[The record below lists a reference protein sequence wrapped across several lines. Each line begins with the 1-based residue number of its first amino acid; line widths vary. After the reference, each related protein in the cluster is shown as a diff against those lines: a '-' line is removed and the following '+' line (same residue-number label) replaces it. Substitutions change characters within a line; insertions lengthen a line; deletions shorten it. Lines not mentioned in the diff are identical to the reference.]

1 MAKMTEEELQSVVSS
16 EIEDA
21 RDYIDEDISP
31 IRAAAYNYYLGRPFG
46 NEVEGRSKVISQ
58 DVRDTVNA
66 LLPSLM
72 KIYTTSEKVV
82 EFSPTSPEDVE
93 MAAQATDYC
102 NFVYMKDNDGYLN
115 LYHTFKDAMIKKV
128 GIQKIWWDERK
139 DVSIQE
145 YEGLDEA
152 TIAILMQEPDVEV
165 TDIEVE
171 MRTEMVQQQ
180 DPVTGQ
186 IVTVPTEV
194 PVYECKVKKTTE
206 EGRICV
212 AVLPPEEFLI
222 SRTARSLEDASIVAH
237 RALVSASD
245 LIAMGIDRELVE
257 ENITTQ
263 DFWDNEEAQDR
274 SDFTEENPGF
284 TNNRSMQRVLYIESY
299 IRVDFDGDGIAERRK
314 ICTIGDG
321 HTIVK
326 NEPCDLLPFADFT
339 VDSEP
344 HLSAVEATSIADKVA
359 DLQLIKSMVWRN
371 SLDSMA
377 QTLNP
382 RTVIL
387 EGKVN
392 VQDVLKNEVGA
403 VIRETAP
410 GAVRELV
417 TQPIFQQAFGMLD
430 YLDSVKESRTGIS
443 KAAAGLDPDALKN
456 TTMNAANFQVTATQ
470 SQMELVARNLAN
482 GFKKAFAIMLQIM
495 TREQDK
501 PRMIKLRNKW
511 VPIDPRQWNP
521 RMDVEINV
529 ALGRGTDQEK
539 LMILAMIAQKQ
550 EMILAQMGPMN
561 PLVSLPQYSNTLTKI
576 VELSGFK
583 NTSAYI
589 TDLPDDFQLPPPP
602 PMPADPNA
610 ASAELLAQVE
620 REKAQMKMQVDGAKL
635 QADAAKTQ
643 ANQQIEAFKLQLDR
657 EKFMAERMQAE
668 FELQMQREQM
678 MIDARVK
685 EAELRI
691 KEAELLI
698 NQLKEQGNESTNE
711 EGQGEN
717 QARQE
722 GLLAQALAM
731 MAQSQAEIAKIQA
744 APRLVVRDQMGRI
757 VGTETGVANDNQI
770 PPSI

>member
-1 MAKMTEEELQSVVSS
+1 MAKMTDEELQAVVAS

-21 RDYIDEDISP
+21 RDYIDEDVSP
-31 IRAAAYNYYLGRPFG
+31 IRAAAGNYYLGRKFG
-46 NEVEGRSKVISQ
+46 NEVEGRSQVVSQ

-72 KIYTTSEKVV
+72 KIFTSSEKVV
-82 EFSPTSPEDVE
+82 EFAPTSAEDVE
-93 MAAQATDYC
+93 LAAQATDYC
-102 NFVYMKDNDGYLN
+102 NYVYMKDNDGYLN
-115 LYHTFKDAMIKKV
+115 LYHTFKDAMIRKV
-128 GIQKIWWDERK
+128 GIQKIWWEEKK

-145 YEGLDEA
+145 YEGLDES
-152 TIAILMQEPDVEV
+152 TIAILMQEPGVEV

-171 MRTEMVQQQ
+171 MREEMVQQQ
-180 DPVTGQ
+180 DPMTGQ
-186 IVTVPTEV
+186 IVTVPTQV
-194 PVYECKVKKTTE
+194 PTYECKVKKTE
-206 EGRICV
+206 EQGRICV
-212 AVLPPEEFLI
+212 EVLPPEEFLI

-237 RALVSASD
+237 RALMAASD
-245 LIAMGIDRELVE
+245 LIAMGIDRDIVE
-257 ENITTQ
+257 DNVTSEN
-263 DFWDNEEAQDR
+263 FWDNEEAQDR
-274 SDFTEENPGF
+274 SDFTEENPGY
-284 TNNRSMQRVLYIESY
+284 TNNKSMQKVLYIESY
-299 IRVDFDGDGIAERRK
+299 IRIDYDGDGIAERRK
-314 ICTIGDG
+314 ICTVGDG

-344 HLSAVEATSIADKVA
+344 HLSCVEATSIADKVA

-392 VQDVLKNEVGA
+392 AQDVLNNEVGA
-403 VIRETAP
+403 LIRESVP

-417 TQPIFQQAFGMLD
+417 SQPIFQQAFGMLD
-430 YLDSVKESRTGIS
+430 YLDAVKESRTGIS

-456 TTMNAANFQVTATQ
+456 TTANAANFQVSATQ

-482 GFKKAFAIMLQIM
+482 GFKKVFNIMLQIM
-495 TREQDK
+495 VHEQDK

-511 VPIDPRQWNP
+511 VPIDPRLWNP

-529 ALGRGTDQEK
+529 ALGRGTDQER
-539 LMILAMIAQKQ
+539 LMVLAMIAQKQ
-550 EMILAQMGPMN
+550 EMILAQMGPGN
-561 PLVSLPQYSNTLTKI
+561 PIVTLPQYSNTLTKI

-583 NTSAYI
+583 NTGAYV
-589 TDLPDDFQLPPPP
+589 TNLPDDFQLPPPP
-602 PMPADPNA
+602 PGPTDPNA
-610 ASAELLAQVE
+610 ATAELLAQVE
-620 REKAQMKMQVDGAKL
+620 REKMQAKMQVDGAKL
-635 QADAAKTQ
+635 QADAAKNQ
-643 ANQQIEAFKLQLDR
+643 AAQQIKAIELQLDR
-657 EKFMAERMQAE
+657 EKFQAE
-668 FELQMQREQM
+668 VAQSNFELQMQRDQM

-698 NQLKEQGNESTNE
+698 SQLKEQGNENANE
-711 EGQGEN
+711 EGQGQN
-717 QARQE
+717 QTGQE
-722 GLLAQALAM
+722 GLLAQALAL
-731 MAQSQAEIAKIQA
+731 MAQSQSDIARIQA
-744 APRLVVRDQMGRI
+744 APRMVVRDQMGRI
-757 VGTETGVANDNQI
+757 VGTESGLPNDNQV